1 VEILSRKGNFTL
13 GVTLAILPIVLWI
26 VLPAAYFVR
35 IAAASRIDDRLVE
48 DYAFMLGA
56 VSQVVAIYFL
66 KRSRQH
72 PWDWLS
78 AFSLIGAILS
88 GLAIFVFVSAA
99 VGNTLQ
105 GW

>member
-1 VEILSRKGNFTL
+1 MEFLTRKGRFAL
-13 GVTLAILPIVLWI
+13 GVLLAIFPIVLWI
-26 VLPAAYFVR
+26 VLPAGYFLR
-35 IAAASRIDDRLVE
+35 IAAASRIDDRLLE

-56 VSQVVAIYFL
+56 LFELAAIYFL

-78 AFSLIGAILS
+78 AFSLIGAIFS
-88 GLAIFVFVSAA
+88 GLAICVFFFAV